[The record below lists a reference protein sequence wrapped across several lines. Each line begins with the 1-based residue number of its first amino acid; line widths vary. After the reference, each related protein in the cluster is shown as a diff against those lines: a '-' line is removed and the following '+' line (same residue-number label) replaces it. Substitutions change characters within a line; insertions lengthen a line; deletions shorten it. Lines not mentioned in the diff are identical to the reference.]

1 MVIRAFSTAL
11 PLETSLSP
19 RHDTQA
25 LARSFGIFCPRGRA
39 DIRVCSKISIGKT
52 ATLRLRWVKP
62 IMLRCHP
69 RQNPRIAIMRQK
81 MLFAVTADR
90 TQRNSINAAIACQ
103 VVPDV

>member
-19 RHDTQA
+19 RHDAQA
-25 LARSFGIFCPRGRA
+25 LARSFSLFCPRNRA

-62 IMLRCHP
+62 IMLRRYP
-69 RQNPRIAIMRQK
+69 NQNPRIAIMRQK
-81 MLFAVTADR
+81 NAVRRDR
-90 TQRNSINAAIACQ
+90 GPRAMQFDQCCDQLPVRA
-103 VVPDV
+103 